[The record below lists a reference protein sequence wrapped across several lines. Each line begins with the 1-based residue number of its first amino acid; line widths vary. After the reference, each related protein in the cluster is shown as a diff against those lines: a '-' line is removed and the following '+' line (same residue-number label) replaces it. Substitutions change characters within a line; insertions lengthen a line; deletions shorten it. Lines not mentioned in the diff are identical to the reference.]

1 MKQLGVA
8 VQPCLLIEAGKGRFL
23 FYFAENAPVVF
34 DQLVERK
41 ITTIVR
47 DYSNYPPAPAASEIL
62 SRTRH
67 TPQAYP
73 TVPRVTITHQS
84 NKSKTDCM
92 NKIKQLKHYSAF
104 TSYTVVVV
112 LIAIGAVVFT
122 PVTLWKIFILGTCR
136 HIRQGNASNC
146 TRVAF
151 GLRRQLGRTLK
162 LRKLL
167 QSANKGA

>member
-41 ITTIVR
+41 IMTIVR
-47 DYSNYPPAPAASEIL
+47 DYRNYPPAPAASEIL

-73 TVPRVTITHQS
+73 TAPRVTITHQS

-92 NKIKQLKHYSAF
+92 NKDQTVETLLCFHKLYSCSS
-104 TSYTVVVV
+104 TYRHRGSSVHSSHTQEN
-112 LIAIGAVVFT
+112 LH
-122 PVTLWKIFILGTCR
+122 LG
-136 HIRQGNASNC
+136 N
-146 TRVAF
+146 
-151 GLRRQLGRTLK
+151 L
-162 LRKLL
+162 
-167 QSANKGA
+167 

>member
-41 ITTIVR
+41 IMTIVR
-47 DYSNYPPAPAASEIL
+47 DYRNYPPAPAASEIL

-73 TVPRVTITHQS
+73 TAPRVTITHQS

-92 NKIKQLKHYSAF
+92 NKDQTVETLLCFHKLYSCSS
-104 TSYTVVVV
+104 TYRHRGSSVHSSH
-112 LIAIGAVVFT
+112 
-122 PVTLWKIFILGTCR
+122 TLENLHLGD
-136 HIRQGNASNC
+136 
-146 TRVAF
+146 
-151 GLRRQLGRTLK
+151 L
-162 LRKLL
+162 
-167 QSANKGA
+167 